1 VFSSSRELTVGQKLL
16 VRRLQTL
23 ERRVSAI
30 LDLPEGDGVGAGLDL
45 GIVEAVVELRGRSE
59 KALLQ

>member
-1 VFSSSRELTVGQKLL
+1 MGV
-16 VRRLQTL
+16 QTL

-30 LDLPEGDGVGAGLDL
+30 LGLPEGDGVGAGLDL